1 MNISRRGFLGTLAGG
16 AAMTALNWEMAEAA
30 SMLNTNPEKALE
42 ILDQAANDE
51 NYWKIVRDWFPLK
64 RDKVYMNN
72 GALGP
77 STYYVANKMHEQT
90 LYWETEGEHG
100 HGEMHHFHEKMAKFF
115 GADVDE
121 VAITL
126 STTDSM
132 NMIARGLPLKK
143 GDEVLMSTHEHP
155 GGWQPWGGM
164 VNDVGI
170 KVNLYEPGYTAAE
183 TLNRIESALTPRT
196 RVIMMSHISCTL
208 GQIFPVKEVGELCRA
223 RDIFYVLDGAHPPG
237 MIPLNFHDLECD
249 FYAGSGHKWLLGPKG
264 TGVLYVSK
272 KMLDVWKPTYV
283 GAYSGTEGDSLE
295 KGAYFRHAKMASSV
309 EYGTRNTPLAMG
321 MGAAMDFQDAI
332 GREKIANRGRAL
344 ATYLRNKLK
353 TEMPDIEILTP
364 EEERSYASIL
374 TFKSPKM
381 GFHELQE
388 ALSENAHIRLRGI
401 HEHQLN
407 AIRCSLHI
415 YNNYNEVDFLVD
427 EMKKVLA

>member
-30 SMLNTNPEKALE
+30 SKLSTNPEQELKKLR
-42 ILDQAANDE
+42 QTSNDE
-51 NYWKIVRDWFPLK
+51 NYWEMVRRWFPLK
-64 RDKVYMNN
+64 RDKIYMNN

-77 STYYVANKMHEQT
+77 SSYYVINKLHEQT

-100 HGEMHHFHEKMAKFF
+100 HQELHQVHEKMADFF

-121 VAITL
+121 IGITL
-126 STTDSM
+126 NTTEGM
-132 NMIARGLPLKK
+132 NIIARGLPLKK

-170 KVNLYEPGYTAAE
+170 KVNLFEPGYTAAE
-183 TLNRIESALTPRT
+183 TLNRIESALTART
-196 RVIMMSHISCTL
+196 RVLMVSHISCTL
-208 GQIFPVKEVGELCRA
+208 GQVFPTKELAALCRDK
-223 RDIFYVLDGAHPPG
+223 DIFFVLDGAHPPG
-237 MIPLNFHDLECD
+237 MIPVNFHDLECD
-249 FYAGSGHKWLLGPKG
+249 FYASSGHKWLLGPKG
-264 TGVLYVSK
+264 TGILYVSK
-272 KMLDVWKPTYV
+272 KMLDVWRPTYV

-295 KGAYFRHAKMASSV
+295 KGAYFRHAKKASAT
-309 EYGTRNTPLAMG
+309 ECGTRNVPLAMAL
-321 MGAAMDFQDAI
+321 GAAMDFQNTI
-332 GREKIANRGRAL
+332 GREKIAKRGRAL

-353 TEMPDIEILTP
+353 TEMPDMEILTP

-381 GFHELQE
+381 GFHELQN
-388 ALSENAHIRLRGI
+388 ALSENANIRLRGI

-415 YNNYNEVDFLVD
+415 YNNFDQIDFLVN
-427 EMKKVLA
+427 EMKKILV